1 MNKSIVIKFI
11 MTALVVILISCIFYS
26 SSSYAMGEVIS
37 GGKDFLSAGTTAS
50 TVINT
55 TQLHTTSNYIYNTL
69 LAVAI
74 VVAVIVAM
82 VLGIQFMVASAD
94 EKAKVKEA
102 LIPFIVGCIVVFGSF
117 TIWKVAV
124 NIGNKTEGTIKESL
138 SLEEQAK
145 YNHEQYERI
154 ENGEIA
160 EFSDQEV
167 IDAYKTNKVSD
178 DLAAWTKEKADPRS
192 GGLDVEGVDYGL
204 TLDQAIKKLTG
215 YKRIIYNEAKNRGL
229 LADDGIYLKK

>member
-1 MNKSIVIKFI
+1 MNKSIVVKLTMLVLII
-11 MTALVVILISCIFYS
+11 ALFSSIFCY
-26 SSSYAMGEVIS
+26 SSSYAMGEIIS
-37 GGKDFLSAGTTAS
+37 GGKDFLSAS

-102 LIPFIVGCIVVFGSF
+102 LMPFVVGCIVVFGSF

-124 NIGNKTEGTIKESL
+124 NIGNKTEGAIKESSL

-145 YNHEQYERI
+145 YNHDQYGRI

-178 DLAAWTKEKADPRS
+178 DLAAWTKEEADPRS
-192 GGLDVEGVDYGL
+192 GGLAVKGVDYGL
-204 TLDQAIKKLTG
+204 TLDQAIKKLTD

-229 LADDGIYLKK
+229 LAENGIYLKK

>member
-1 MNKSIVIKFI
+1 MNKSMVIKI
-11 MTALVVILISCIFYS
+11 LVSVSLMILISCVCY
-26 SSSYAMGEVIS
+26 SSSYAIGDVITS
-37 GGKDFLSAGTTAS
+37 GKDFLSKGDTAT
-50 TVINT
+50 TVIDEG
-55 TQLHTTSNYIYNTL
+55 QLKSASNEIYNTL
-69 LAVAI
+69 LAIAI

-82 VLGIQFMVASAD
+82 ILGIQFMWASAD

-102 LIPFIVGCIVVFGSF
+102 LMPFVAGCIVVFGSF

-124 NIGNKTEGTIKESL
+124 NVGNKTEGLIKESGFT
-138 SLEEQAK
+138 LEEQSK

-167 IDAYKTNKVSD
+167 RDAYSANWVSD
-178 DLAAWTKEKADPRS
+178 DLAAWTKTEADPRS
-192 GGLDVEGVDYGL
+192 GGTAVKGVDYGL
-204 TLDQAIKKLTG
+204 TLDQAIEKLTG

-229 LADDGIYLKK
+229 LADNGIYLK